1 MSSGEAA
8 STSSA
13 AAHDMVRALE
23 DACSASAELIASN
36 QIEAIEP
43 RTIQQ
48 LVRTAI
54 KLYIAKRESGCDFDP
69 VAEGDLTATD
79 VSETATGL
87 LRAVRLEPFELG
99 WWRRLG
105 QI

>member
-1 MSSGEAA
+1 VAA
-8 STSSA
+8 QDA
-13 AAHDMVRALE
+13 VRAVE
-23 DACSASAELIASN
+23 DACSASAGLLESG
-36 QIEAIEP
+36 QIDALEP

-48 LVRTAI
+48 LLRTAV

-69 VAEGDLTATD
+69 VDEGDLTATD

-105 QI
+105 QL